1 MNRSDFEASPSG
13 RLAPTIKGQ
22 MAFVPSPLPP
32 LLDLAE
38 LAHPLAEAASALG
51 ELNGVSGQLP
61 NPYLLIRPLQR
72 REAVSS
78 SNIEGTYSSI
88 SEVMMLEV
96 SGRPAPPHSD
106 ALEVLNYVQ
115 ALEQALHELK
125 ELPLCLRVIRNAH
138 RRLLTGV
145 SKHRGANIVPGE
157 FKRDQNWIGGSHRDI
172 ERARFVPPPP
182 AEALECLSQLENYIQ
197 REDHRSPHV
206 LIDAA
211 LIHYQF
217 ETIHPFPDGN
227 GRVGRMLTTLFLH
240 ERRAQKLPLL
250 YMSQFLEDR
259 KDEYIDRMFEVS
271 RTGAWTE
278 WVTFFLEGVAVS
290 ARDTISLIERLVEL
304 KKQYEETAKVAG
316 RSALL
321 LRIIDIIFEAPVMSV
336 PELARRLGTT
346 YRGALNNIEK
356 LLQSGI
362 IREYPGATPKL
373 FVADEVLRALDPNV
387 RQS

>member
-1 MNRSDFEASPSG
+1 MNQSEFAKSPSG
-13 RLAPTIKGQ
+13 HLTPTIHGQ
-22 MAFVPSPLPP
+22 MAFVPASLPP
-32 LLDLAE
+32 QLDIAALANS
-38 LAHPLAEAASALG
+38 LADAAGALG
-51 ELNGVSGQLP
+51 ELNGVSGQLL

-96 SGRPAPPHSD
+96 GGKPISPHSD

-115 ALEQALHELK
+115 ALEQALEELK
-125 ELPLCLRVIRNAH
+125 DLPLCLRVIKNAH
-138 RRLLTGV
+138 LRLLKGV
-145 SKHRGANIVPGE
+145 SKHRGANIIPGE

-172 ERARFVPPPP
+172 EKARFVPPPP
-182 AEALECLSQLENYIQ
+182 LEALECLSQLERYIQ
-197 REDHRSPHV
+197 RDDQTSPHI

-240 ERRAQKLPLL
+240 ERKAQKLPLL
-250 YMSQFLEDR
+250 YMSQFFEDR

-271 RTGAWTE
+271 RSGAWTE
-278 WVTFFLEGVAVS
+278 WVQFFLEGIAVS
-290 ARDTISLIERLVEL
+290 ARDTIVLIERLIDL
-304 KKQYEETAKVAG
+304 KKKYEEQAKVAG

-321 LRIIDIIFEAPVMSV
+321 LRIIDIMFELPVFSV
-336 PELARRLGTT
+336 PELAARLGTT

-356 LLQSGI
+356 LVEGGMV
-362 IREYPGATPKL
+362 REWSVPGSPKL
-373 FVADEVLRALDPNV
+373 FVADEVLKALD
-387 RQS
+387 SGGKA